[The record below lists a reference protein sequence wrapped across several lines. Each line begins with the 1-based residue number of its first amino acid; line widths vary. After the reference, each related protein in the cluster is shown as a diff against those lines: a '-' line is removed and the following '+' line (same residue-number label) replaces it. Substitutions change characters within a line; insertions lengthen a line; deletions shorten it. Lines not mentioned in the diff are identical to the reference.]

1 MLITGMN
8 IVIVFAEWIE
18 HLLTMCVN
26 NSDGIVCAEWIEHLL
41 TLCVN
46 NYDDIH
52 LV

>member
-8 IVIVFAEWIE
+8 IVIVCAEWIE